1 MENIAAN
8 IGEVEEAAEQ
18 IEKIEESVKELKSF
32 KDEDAAKSM
41 IAEQT
46 EQTLKNWTSSSTT

>member
-1 MENIAAN
+1 MWAN
-8 IGEVEEAAEQ
+8 IDKVKKAAEQ
-18 IEKIEESVKELKSF
+18 IEESVKELKSF

-46 EQTLKNWTSSSTT
+46 EQTLKN

>member
-1 MENIAAN
+1 MWAN
-8 IGEVEEAAEQ
+8 IDKVKKAAEQ

-46 EQTLKNWTSSSTT
+46 EQTLKN